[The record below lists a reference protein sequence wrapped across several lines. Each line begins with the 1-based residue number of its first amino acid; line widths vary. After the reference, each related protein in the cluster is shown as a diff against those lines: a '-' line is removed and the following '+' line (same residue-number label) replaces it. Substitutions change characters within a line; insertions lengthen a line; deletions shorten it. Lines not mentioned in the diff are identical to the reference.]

1 MLVKCGVVPR
11 LVQIGDP
18 TAGGANGE
26 SRDAASS
33 PVNGPALLPTHGK
46 AAVKVQR
53 GAGVAEL
60 TVLIR

>member
-18 TAGGANGE
+18 TAGGINGE

-33 PVNGPALLPTHGK
+33 PVNGPALLPTDD
-46 AAVKVQR
+46 KVATESDRVSALMSPAQ
-53 GAGVAEL
+53 
-60 TVLIR
+60 